1 MKAQPITLEQI
12 AGASTKDLQA
22 LYKRMLGK
30 PTTNRNAKAL
40 RAMLTAKLASKPPAA
55 PKRKVA
61 PAKPAKQDKP
71 SKPAPKPVRVVY
83 LPGEKPLPK
92 VKLAPRPSS
101 NNTRAELAK
110 LPAGLVLYHEFR
122 ADSPQAL
129 AHGTRIEVKILSISA
144 ADGTGGRYE
153 YKPAKGDKE
162 VIQGLRGLRALVL
175 RTAGCAVNLLM
186 FWRRADT
193 DKQLAPWPKHAKKQ
207 RDGLT
212 EAQKDYV
219 RKATRADLEREQVSK
234 GKQQAK

>member
-55 PKRKVA
+55 PKRKAA
-61 PAKPAKQDKP
+61 PAKP

-83 LPGEKPLPK
+83 LPGEKPMPK
-92 VKLAPRPSS
+92 VKPSS
-101 NNTRAELAK
+101 NTTRAELAK

-122 ADSPQAL
+122 AGSPQAL
-129 AHGTRIEVKILSISA
+129 AHGTRIEVKILAISA

-212 EAQKDYV
+212 DAQKEYV
-219 RKATRADLEREQVSK
+219 RKATRADLEREQASK
-234 GKQQAK
+234 GKRRAK